1 MGDEEYGRNRYRKE
15 KKPRNNDREVDQKLE
30 RLKEQLLVELRARDS
45 ASLMLPTSSPFIRRI
60 QLETILKK
68 FMMPML
74 AAYDKTRNLRD
85 HVLNYKIFMELQMR
99 SNALLCKAFPTT
111 LIGSAQTWFNS
122 LELGSVKIFFD
133 LDNLFIGRLIANIL
147 LEER

>member
-1 MGDEEYGRNRYRKE
+1 M
-15 KKPRNNDREVDQKLE
+15 LA
-30 RLKEQLLVELRARDS
+30 ELGARDS
-45 ASLMLPTSSPFIRRI
+45 VGLMWPTSSPFTKRI
-60 QLETILKK
+60 QLESIPKK
-68 FMMPML
+68 FMMPTL
-74 AAYDKTRNLRD
+74 AAYDRTRNPRD